1 MRRGPFNQLEI
12 RIPKGHL
19 HNGGWK
25 RRLRPM
31 GTGLAQTN
39 HHTGSPSSHFQ
50 GYQEVLQGPL
60 DSHPQ
65 NCPVLCLIYSVPL
78 IIGGHRFWQLQS
90 PNFLIIKM
98 HTQISTNVNSR
109 ESP

>member
-1 MRRGPFNQLEI
+1 MSHGPFIQLEI

-19 HNGGWK
+19 YNGGCK
-25 RRLRPM
+25 HGLRPM
-31 GTGLAQTN
+31 GTRLAQTN
-39 HHTGSPSSHFQ
+39 RHTGSPSSHFQ

-78 IIGGHRFWQLQS
+78 ILGRYHFWQLQS
-90 PNFLIIKM
+90 PNFLLL
-98 HTQISTNVNSR
+98 
-109 ESP
+109 